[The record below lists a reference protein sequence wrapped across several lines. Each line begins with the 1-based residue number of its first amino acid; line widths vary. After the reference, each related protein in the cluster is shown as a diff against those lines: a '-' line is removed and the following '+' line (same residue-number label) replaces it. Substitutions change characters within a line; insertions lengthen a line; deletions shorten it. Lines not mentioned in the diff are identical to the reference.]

1 MASQQEIPELN
12 RKELREFA
20 LLTGA
25 ILAFLFGLL
34 FPWLFEAHFPVWPW
48 VIAAVLGS
56 WGLVAPM
63 SLQPVYRGW
72 MKFGLLLSKI
82 TTPLILG
89 IVFYGLI
96 FPMGLIMRLSGK
108 DPMTRRFDDSLKSYW
123 IKHEKAPR
131 KNVERPF

>member
-1 MASQQEIPELN
+1 
-12 RKELREFA
+12 
-20 LLTGA
+20 
-25 ILAFLFGLL
+25 
-34 FPWLFEAHFPVWPW
+34 
-48 VIAAVLGS
+48 
-56 WGLVAPM
+56 M

-96 FPMGLIMRLSGK
+96 FPMGLIMRLAGK
-108 DPMTRRFDDSLKSYW
+108 DPMLRRLDDKLESYW
-123 IKHEKAPR
+123 IIREKAPR